1 MRWLIIPFLIFSGV
15 TSADEWPEI
24 RFPQNAS
31 VDIVSD
37 NMNFMGLPMRT
48 WVVNYRGDASELA
61 RFFTNQWEGNSVK
74 FNDANLN
81 GDVIIN
87 SWQPPYLL
95 TARVKRKY
103 EFSVAYV
110 GVSQNLSFDEYE
122 TNKANVFPSLNGT
135 AVLSDV
141 SSIDLFKRGRTVVL
155 MNERRVSESYYY
167 YKNYFQSRGWT
178 EVVGI
183 LEPSVNQAVLRFN
196 KQNSFMDISLKSE
209 LGKTHIVANEMVDGL

>member
-1 MRWLIIPFLIFSGV
+1 
-15 TSADEWPEI
+15 
-24 RFPQNAS
+24 
-31 VDIVSD
+31 
-37 NMNFMGLPMRT
+37 MNFMGLPMRT

>member
-1 MRWLIIPFLIFSGV
+1 MRWLIIPFLFFSGV

-24 RFPQNAS
+24 TFPQNAS

-61 RFFTNQWEGNSVK
+61 RFFTTQWEGNSVK
-74 FNDANLN
+74 FNDTILN

-95 TARVKRKY
+95 TARVKRRY

-122 TNKANVFPSLNGT
+122 TNKSNVFPSLNGT